1 MVKITFEREM
11 TIDELKEVLIFAE
24 NQETADR
31 EENTKIEIN
40 GEYAKIL
47 VEVDE
52 DGDFKVL

>member
-24 NQETADR
+24 NQVTTDR
-31 EENTKIEIN
+31 EENTKIEID

-47 VEVDE
+47 IEVDE

>member
-24 NQETADR
+24 NQVTTDR
-31 EENTKIEIN
+31 EENTKIEID